1 MMPELIDLVLLAML
15 AITAL
20 RIIFLKDLFAVVM
33 LFGIYSFLSA
43 LIFVNLDAVDVAF
56 TEASVGAGI
65 STVLMLGTLALTGRT
80 EKENQHSRILPL
92 VVVMAT
98 GAALIYGTLDMPPFG
113 HPDNPVHEHV
123 APRYIEESPKEVGLP
138 NMVTSVLASYRGF
151 DTLGETVVVFSAAIG
166 VLSLIGI
173 RRREENDT
181 PESGFKAH
189 HVLQKKKKIIIP
201 LVILFALY
209 VQFHGDF
216 SPGGTIDIS
225 YKDQELET
233 AFAKA
238 LGVPMFMAAA
248 SQQVYQMA
256 RAAGLNKK
264 DGSPVEPSTYFR
276 ALRDSIDTDEKEL
289 EGRRD
294 LFEDIFAKL
303 QKAGVER
310 SGRRLSVSPP
320 PSTAAPRARG
330 ANRPRDRRRSCR

>member
-1 MMPELIDLVLLAML
+1 MAELIDLVLLAML
-15 AITAL
+15 ALTAL

-65 STVLMLGTLALTGRT
+65 STVLMLGTLALTGRK
-80 EKENQHSRILPL
+80 EKQSAHSSILPL
-92 VVVMAT
+92 VVVCVT

-166 VLSLIGI
+166 VLALLGV
-173 RRREENDT
+173 RRREESDA
-181 PESGFKAH
+181 PESGLKAH
-189 HVLQKKKKIIIP
+189 HVLHVVAKLIIP

-216 SPGGTIDIS
+216 GPGGGFQAGVIAAA
-225 YKDQELET
+225 
-233 AFAKA
+233 AFILYALVFGTPSSFEVVSPKFLQLMA
-238 LGVPMFMAAA
+238 SFGVLLYASVGLYSMLKGGQFLDYNKIAADPIAGQHYGIIIIELGVGITVFAVMLSIFYAFD
-248 SQQVYQMA
+248 SQA
-256 RAAGLNKK
+256 
-264 DGSPVEPSTYFR
+264 
-276 ALRDSIDTDEKEL
+276 
-289 EGRRD
+289 
-294 LFEDIFAKL
+294 
-303 QKAGVER
+303 ER
-310 SGRRLSVSPP
+310 S
-320 PSTAAPRARG
+320 
-330 ANRPRDRRRSCR
+330 NIQ